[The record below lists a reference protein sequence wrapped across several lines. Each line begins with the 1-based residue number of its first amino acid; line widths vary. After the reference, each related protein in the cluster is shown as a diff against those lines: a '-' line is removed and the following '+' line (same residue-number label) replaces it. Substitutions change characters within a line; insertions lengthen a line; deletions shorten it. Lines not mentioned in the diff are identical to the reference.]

1 MAGATSFSDD
11 MAHFETLAS
20 MTKNCLRGV
29 INIPQLVG
37 SKTRQSTEKA
47 LGDAY
52 ESRWY
57 SRRFV

>member
-1 MAGATSFSDD
+1 
-11 MAHFETLAS
+11 MAHYETLAS

-37 SKTRQSTEKA
+37 SKTRQSTEEA

-52 ESRWY
+52 ESSWY
-57 SRRFV
+57 FRRFL